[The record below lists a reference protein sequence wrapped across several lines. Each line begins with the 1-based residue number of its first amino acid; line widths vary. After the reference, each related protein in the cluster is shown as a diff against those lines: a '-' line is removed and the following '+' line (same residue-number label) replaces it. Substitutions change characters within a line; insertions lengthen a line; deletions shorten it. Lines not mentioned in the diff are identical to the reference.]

1 MIEALLE
8 ITEIFDVSL
17 AGTYCSFTYITYPI
31 DLPLVFSSSSFEGIY
46 SEWIPFPVVEDN
58 VASDP

>member
-17 AGTYCSFTYITYPI
+17 AGTCSLVCIIYPI

-46 SEWIPFPVVEDN
+46 SEWTPFPAIEE